1 MGGLDV
7 TERLGILPETG
18 ELRQQLMAFEFNHH
32 GRRFA
37 TPDNYHPFAVFNIIE

>member
-7 TERLGILPETG
+7 TERLGILPKMG
-18 ELRQQLMAFEFNHH
+18 ELGNQLMAFKINHH